1 MGMFFTKDDKPYF
14 SPDQKLETEIKTEAS
29 QGYRI
34 VVETKPEQLL
44 PNKYYLF
51 GEVKSAINIQ
61 RLLSYSKEYLEVY
74 AGEFTL
80 KRGGSV
86 KFPSII
92 RWATEPDFK
101 VGYTYQFEIKN
112 GIGQFIKV
120 R

>member
-1 MGMFFTKDDKPYF
+1 MGMFFTKDGRPYF
-14 SPDQKLETEIKTEAS
+14 SPDQKSETEIKTEAS
-29 QGYRI
+29 QGNRI
-34 VVETKPEQLL
+34 IVDTKPEQLL
-44 PNKYYLF
+44 PNKFYLF
-51 GEVKSAINIQ
+51 GEVRTAISIQ

-86 KFPSII
+86 KFPSIV
-92 RWATEPDFK
+92 RWVEEPEFK

-120 R
+120 K